1 MDALKSLH
9 KTLGGLVEK
18 KDFKKVSD
26 DNCKLIF
33 DKVIEKFE
41 DQHAKVQEGALKLID
56 ECFVLFKNSMSD
68 GLTKL
73 FNKVDTSK
81 LR

>member
-9 KTLGGLVEK
+9 KVLSTIVERK
-18 KDFKKVSD
+18 EFKKISD
-26 DNCKLIF
+26 ENSKLIF

-41 DQHAKVQEGALKLID
+41 DQHAKVQESALRLID
-56 ECFVLFKNSMSD
+56 ECFILFRSCMGE

-73 FNKVDTSK
+73 FNKVD
-81 LR
+81 LG